1 MMLSSFIRGSAN
13 GVQNALMA
21 SFMMKAI
28 RKEQRNN
35 QMPAYIFI
43 IQTAVCIGFISAGF
57 VKVHHTQYTLLI
69 ISIATMITGILGFI
83 VNRAL
88 QKGRGSC

>member
-1 MMLSSFIRGSAN
+1 MMFSFFILGSAN

-28 RKEQRNN
+28 PKEQRNN

-43 IQTAVCIGFISAGF
+43 IQTAVCIDFVSAGF

-69 ISIATMITGILGFI
+69 IGIATMITGILGFI
-83 VNRAL
+83 INSAM
-88 QKGRGSC
+88 QKKE